1 MCAHAHALRVV
12 SFDTLTVPVLVAMD
26 GDDVLCGVEEPLA
39 IVGPEQG
46 AG

>member
-1 MCAHAHALRVV
+1 MRMHLQLFPLTHYQ
-12 SFDTLTVPVLVAMD
+12 LTVPVLVAMD

-39 IVGPEQG
+39 IIGPEQG